1 MFKSG
6 YIGII
11 GSPNAGKST
20 FLNKLLDSKIAIT
33 SDKIGTTRNL
43 IKGIY
48 TDDESQIVFIDTPGY
63 IDPKNKLQVHMNNKV
78 EEALVSVDIIFYIV
92 DAKIGIRQKEEE
104 IITKIA
110 EVKDVIKIACINKI
124 DLISQEKALHLVNK
138 LNTMEI
144 FNEVTATSFKE
155 SDELFSFVSL
165 FKQYLSSNGLVYT
178 DAEVVDFSEKFYV
191 EEIIREKVIRN
202 TYQEVPHGIYVEV
215 TELVKKKKIYI
226 SAIIYVER
234 NSQKGIII
242 GKKASML
249 KQIGIYAR
257 KDLEYYFNKRVHL
270 DLLVR
275 VSENWTNKRY
285 EFIER

>member
-124 DLISQEKALHLVNK
+124 DLISQEKALYLVNK

-215 TELVKKKKIYI
+215 TELVKKEKIYI

-257 KDLEYYFNKRVHL
+257 KDLEYYFNKRVYL